1 MKDKHYHE
9 PRAEVLQLITEQAFL
24 ASSVD
29 VEGLE
34 LTIKNYSEEETVW

>member
-24 ASSVD
+24 ASSV
-29 VEGLE
+29 EGFE

>member
-9 PRAEVLQLITEQAFL
+9 PRAEVLQLIPEQAVL
-24 ASSVD
+24 ASSV
-29 VEGLE
+29 EGFE

>member
-9 PRAEVLQLITEQAFL
+9 PRAEVLQLITEQAVL
-24 ASSVD
+24 ASS

-34 LTIKNYSEEETVW
+34 LTINKYSEEETVW

>member
-9 PRAEVLQLITEQAFL
+9 PRAEVLQLITEQAVL
-24 ASSVD
+24 ASS

-34 LTIKNYSEEETVW
+34 LTINNYSEEETVW